1 MLVKRYF
8 NRRLFEGGCASDSG
22 ARWCGIVNED
32 EVRKLVLAAG
42 LIPETEALKCLA
54 ERSDGETVA
63 RRAIE
68 YARSHGEWM
77 LTHKLV
83 DEILESLATQHKAV
97 EVLPELAAGG
107 GAAGAGAALEFDAP
121 ARRIKPLVSVEPF
134 LEKKNAGKVDDFTAY
149 FRNRFTRVSDL
160 LKGRVSNLSSAT
172 VASLRSAPQNAYSG
186 EGSGGGSGKREL
198 TRVIGL
204 VFDKKETKNGHL
216 LFEIEDLSAP
226 GTLKCLAARDGK
238 ARKKANSLLL
248 DEVVA
253 VDGKM
258 SRELF
263 IVEDVVWP
271 ETPIRKRRLIN
282 EDVSIAFISDLHV
295 GSKYFM
301 QEQFQRFL
309 RFLNGEGSEEERKL
323 AGTIKYISV
332 AGDCCDGIGVYPRQ
346 EKQLV
351 TKDIF
356 MQYEIFAE
364 YVKRIPPWIEVIIA
378 PGNHDAVHAAEPQPP
393 LPPAFIKDLAER
405 PNVHLVPNP
414 ARVNVHGF
422 RLLIYH
428 GASMHGIF
436 ASIPGLGSAD
446 KNPENAAE
454 EMLRSRLLSPIY
466 GDEPRLIG
474 ERDGLIIDEVPD
486 FFHLGESHKTS
497 CADYRGTMIINAGT
511 WQDTTDYQTKLG
523 HAPTPCLVPI
533 YNFKTGKLAILS
545 FAKEKE
551 AEVVEVVQAKP

>member
-1 MLVKRYF
+1 MNEDDV
-8 NRRLFEGGCASDSG
+8 RRLILDSELLPE
-22 ARWCGIVNED
+22 NEA
-32 EVRKLVLAAG
+32 V
-42 LIPETEALKCLA
+42 KCIA
-54 ERSDGETVA
+54 ERSDAEAVA

-68 YARSHGEWM
+68 YALKRGDWL
-77 LTHKLV
+77 LTHSLV
-83 DEILESLATQHKAV
+83 DEILEAMSTERKAV
-97 EVLPELAAGG
+97 EVLPERAA
-107 GAAGAGAALEFDAP
+107 AAADFDAP
-121 ARRIKPLVSVEPF
+121 AKRIASLVSVQPF
-134 LEKKNAGKVDDFTAY
+134 VEKKSEGKVDDFVAY
-149 FRNRFTRVSDL
+149 FRNRYSRVSDL
-160 LKGRVSNLSSAT
+160 LRSRVSNTASAT
-172 VASLRSAPQNAYSG
+172 TASLKDSPSG
-186 EGSGGGSGKREL
+186 DRETKR
-198 TRVIGL
+198 VVGM

-216 LFEIEDLSAP
+216 LFEIEDLSSA
-226 GTLKCLAARDGK
+226 GTLKCLATRAGDARV
-238 ARKKANSLLL
+238 KANSLLL

-253 VDGKM
+253 VEGKM

-263 IVEDVVWP
+263 IVDDIVWP
-271 ETPIRKRRLIN
+271 DTPIRKRRTIS

-309 RFLNGEGSEEERKL
+309 RFLNGEGSEEERRI

-332 AGDCCDGIGVYPRQ
+332 AGDCCDGIGVYPKQ

-364 YVKRIPPWIEVIIA
+364 YMKKIPSWIEIIIA

-393 LPPAFIKDLAER
+393 LPREFVKDLAER
-405 PNVHLVPNP
+405 GNVHLVSNP
-414 ARVNVHGF
+414 ALVNVHGF

-446 KNPENAAE
+446 KNPENAAK

-466 GDEPRLIG
+466 GDEPRVVG
-474 ERDGLIIDEVPD
+474 ASDGLVIDEVPD

-497 CADYRGTMIINAGT
+497 CADYHGTMIINAGT

-533 YNFKTGKLAILS
+533 YNLRSGKLSILS

-551 AEVVEVVQAKP
+551 AEIVEVV

>member
-1 MLVKRYF
+1 M
-8 NRRLFEGGCASDSG
+8 
-22 ARWCGIVNED
+22 
-32 EVRKLVLAAG
+32 
-42 LIPETEALKCLA
+42 KCIA
-54 ERSDGETVA
+54 ERSDGEAVA

-68 YARSHGEWM
+68 YAKQRGDWL
-77 LTHKLV
+77 LTHALV
-83 DEILESLATQHKAV
+83 DEIIDSLATEHKAV
-97 EVLPELAAGG
+97 EVLPERL
-107 GAAGAGAALEFDAP
+107 GAAAAAEFDAP
-121 ARRIKPLVSVEPF
+121 ARRIAASVVFELF
-134 LEKKNAGKVDDFTAY
+134 VEKKNAGKVDDFVAY
-149 FRNRFTRVSDL
+149 FRDRYGRVSDL
-160 LKGRVSNLSSAT
+160 LKSRVSNVPGAT
-172 VASLRSAPQNAYSG
+172 VASVRSAPAAGGASG
-186 EGSGGGSGKREL
+186 WGEARESK
-198 TRVIGL
+198 RVIGI

-216 LFEIEDLSAP
+216 LFEIEDLSAS

-238 ARKKANSLLL
+238 ARKRADSLLL

-263 IVEDVVWP
+263 IVDDVSWP
-271 ETPIRKRRLIN
+271 ETPIRKRRLLN

-295 GSKYFM
+295 GSKYFL
-301 QEQFQRFL
+301 QDQFQRFL
-309 RFLNGEGSEEERKL
+309 RFLNGEGTDEERRI
-323 AGTIKYISV
+323 AGSIKYISV
-332 AGDCCDGIGVYPRQ
+332 AGDCCDGIGVYPKQ

-364 YVKRIPPWIEVIIA
+364 FMKKIPPWIEVVIA

-393 LPPAFIKDLAER
+393 LPREFIKDLADK

-414 ARVNVHGF
+414 ALVGVHGF

-446 KNPENAAE
+446 KNPENAAK

-474 ERDGLIIDEVPD
+474 GHDGLVIDEVPD

-497 CADYRGTMIINAGT
+497 CVDYRGTMIINAGT

-523 HAPTPCLVPI
+523 HAPTPCLVPV
-533 YNFKTGKLAILS
+533 YNFRTGKLSILS
-545 FAKEKE
+545 FAKDKE
-551 AEVVEVVQAKP
+551 TEVVEVVQ